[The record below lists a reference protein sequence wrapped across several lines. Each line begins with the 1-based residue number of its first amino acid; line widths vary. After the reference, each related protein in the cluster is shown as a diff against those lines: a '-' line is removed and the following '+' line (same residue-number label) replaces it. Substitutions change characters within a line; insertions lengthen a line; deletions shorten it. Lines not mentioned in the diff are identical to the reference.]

1 MTWDYK
7 LPPEKADLPVTQ
19 QELVDLWK
27 ERHALMRKFNHLV
40 DLLEAWTEKRIG
52 DRMELQQKF
61 LDAKHAEMQ
70 KMFDEELAE
79 CKARG
84 IDPFG
89 EEPA

>member
-1 MTWDYK
+1 MTSTYK
-7 LPPEKADLPVTQ
+7 LPPKEADLPATK
-19 QELVDLWK
+19 QELVNLWK
-27 ERHALMRKFNHLV
+27 QHHALMCKVNHLV
-40 DLLEAWTEKRIG
+40 DLLEAWTGKRIG

-70 KMFDEELAE
+70 KMFDEEIAE

-89 EEPA
+89 EEPT